1 MIDLTYLRVMEAFR
15 DEHKL
20 PQVRLAFLIRY
31 GELLEQVGITKAAH
45 LLLALTLSRAYE
57 YEGWPPV
64 KLLQLLLRDPE
75 AAEAKYQRRKGLQ
88 A

>member
-15 DEHKL
+15 DEHNL

-31 GELLEQVGITKAAH
+31 GELLEQVGITKSAH
-45 LLLALTLSRAYE
+45 LLLALNLSRSFA
-57 YEGWPPV
+57 YEGWPPIR
-64 KLLQLLLRDPE
+64 LLQLLLEDPA
-75 AAEAKYQRRKGLQ
+75 AAEVTYERRKGLQ